1 MVMNP
6 DPSAS
11 EVMIKY
17 NLEPE
22 IFSFESFNTFTEA
35 AARHGLVDYPVHI
48 KIDTGMHRLGFMPE
62 DVDDPGSND
71 KVKRMHKDQFLYSHI
86 LLPVKILN
94 WIISAGNR

>member
-11 EVMIKY
+11 EVMINY

-22 IFSFESFNTFTEA
+22 LFSFESFHTFTET
-35 AARHGLVDYPVHI
+35 AARHGLIDYPVHI

-62 DVDDPGSND
+62 DVETLAGMI
-71 KVKRMHKDQFLYSHI
+71 KIKRMHKDRFC
-86 LLPVKILN
+86 LLT
-94 WIISAGNR
+94 SCCQ